1 MTAHI
6 NEHGQLVNEQGQIIN
21 EHGQILTEDGQP
33 LVVDETVGTGLT
45 LYSVSFTEGD
55 VIVKGEKSDEEGY
68 SDKKQEV
75 HYVQIRLPDDGS
87 TEQRTWFNIV
97 ENNQVENT
105 G

>member
-33 LVVDETVGTGLT
+33 LVVDET
-45 LYSVSFTEGD
+45 VSFTEGD